1 LRIRF
6 SVYQKKKFQR
16 KGTMRRRDKAL
27 PFFKFFSSDN
37 LLAIFFSLASKAE
50 E

>member
-1 LRIRF
+1 
-6 SVYQKKKFQR
+6 
-16 KGTMRRRDKAL
+16 L

-50 E
+50 EWHWKSLAEKDVKRLS